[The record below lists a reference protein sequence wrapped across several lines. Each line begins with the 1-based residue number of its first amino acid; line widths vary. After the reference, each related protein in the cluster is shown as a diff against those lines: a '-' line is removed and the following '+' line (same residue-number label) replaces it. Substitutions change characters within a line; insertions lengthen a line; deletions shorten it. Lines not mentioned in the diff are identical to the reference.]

1 MDDSQLCGNPA
12 QAIILKSDC
21 NAEHTHQDPASD
33 GLPPILY
40 SMACRRNRCGTIL
53 ELPCRISV
61 AKRACRLLF
70 PSCRQNGMWE
80 MIGGWTLKTRLH
92 RVCLDLRTIRKTYKG
107 HSSLLRHASGQR
119 GGVVRNRLEGKIPS
133 ATNNACRRFRFPSF
147 SNYKV
152 CFRSRWRHPCQCL
165 GMSTE
170 NSSRAWDSASAILS
184 RRRRPRPSGN
194 LD

>member
-1 MDDSQLCGNPA
+1 MCIEKRKKLWKERKKDLTRASIVRDGDDSQLCGNPA

-40 SMACRRNRCGTIL
+40 SMACRRNRYGAIL

-80 MIGGWTLKTRLH
+80 MIGGWTLKTRS
-92 RVCLDLRTIRKTYKG
+92 IGY
-107 HSSLLRHASGQR
+107 AS
-119 GGVVRNRLEGKIPS
+119 
-133 ATNNACRRFRFPSF
+133 T
-147 SNYKV
+147 
-152 CFRSRWRHPCQCL
+152 
-165 GMSTE
+165 
-170 NSSRAWDSASAILS
+170 
-184 RRRRPRPSGN
+184 
-194 LD
+194 